1 MKSCKGRIEA
11 ENVVSAR
18 CSVGKGSLD
27 VQMDGGHERLGVE
40 GKNYYSKL
48 CWLQLL
54 DWLVSM
60 MTTLMQQSEVQ
71 QE

>member
-1 MKSCKGRIEA
+1 
-11 ENVVSAR
+11 
-18 CSVGKGSLD
+18 
-27 VQMDGGHERLGVE
+27 MDGGYERLGVE

-60 MTTLMQQSEVQ
+60 MTTLLQQSEVQ

>member
-1 MKSCKGRIEA
+1 
-11 ENVVSAR
+11 
-18 CSVGKGSLD
+18 
-27 VQMDGGHERLGVE
+27 MDGGRERLGVE

-54 DWLVSM
+54 DWLVLM
-60 MTTLMQQSEVQ
+60 MTTLLQQSKVQ